1 MASKDDSSND
11 DSKDAPRP
19 VGDTVPKVDN
29 AVAVGEDLS
38 FQRRWW
44 KFENFIWS
52 FFALVLLA
60 DVAGLL
66 GNGPLA
72 HAHRQMQDGSLR
84 LQYDRIERATTPNTM
99 TIKPS
104 PQLVQNGH
112 IVLFVSDSV
121 VKELGAQ
128 RIAPQPAVS
137 AIGNGG
143 ITYLFPALGGS
154 STIQFGLQP
163 AAPGLHKITVGI
175 PGGEQIQ
182 ARVLVLP

>member
-1 MASKDDSSND
+1 MASQDSP
-11 DSKDAPRP
+11 SKDTPRP

-29 AVAVGEDLS
+29 AVAVGEDLA

-52 FFALVLLA
+52 FFALILVA

-72 HAHRQMQDGSLR
+72 HTHRETADGSLR

-99 TIKPS
+99 TVKPG
-104 PQLVQNGH
+104 PQAVQNGRV
-112 IVLFVSDSV
+112 VLFISDSL

-128 RIAPQPAVS
+128 RIAPQPALS

-143 ITYLFPALGGS
+143 ITYVFPAVGGS
-154 STIQFGLQP
+154 SMIQFGLQP
-163 AAPGLHKITVGI
+163 TAVGLHNITVGI
-175 PGGEQIQ
+175 SGGEQLR